1 MIRWDMGTRPSFLS
15 ATVITLACAVGSL
28 FAQTHVRVATWNI
41 QDVGPRGSD
50 EYTAT
55 LAILDR
61 IGADV
66 VGINEFNEIGGT
78 NAEENFYNLADDA
91 GYPFTVLPATN
102 PFGSLRNAL
111 LSKYPFVAVTI
122 HTSEGLSGDPGAKD
136 ITRLIIEVE
145 IDLGA
150 DARVLTIAIEHWKA
164 ASGNNNEFRRAVES
178 IRMAQV
184 VGDLVSD
191 QDAYVLMGDVNEELE
206 NVPLRPNPFRSLP
219 RGLPQSFSLGADLQ
233 AILKADGIV
242 NDPFHHIVDT
252 AQTSL
257 LDAQQLDGNDATFPA
272 SGRRIDDVFV
282 SCALADL
289 EPPAEVY
296 DSADEGLPGG
306 LPKYGEPPPPNA
318 SADLGMVSVSNGTEN
333 LREFLA
339 HDVQRLGRGESL
351 LQLEDAGGGLFPY
364 QFQFFSRESWLLG
377 LLSRGLGDR
386 RIADKAARNLLKL
399 TGLVHVENKIAGS
412 PARRDVHLGFII
424 CLQEDFICGYPFV
437 LVSEKRF
444 THRGEKAHELV
455 EIAGLNVGEIAM
467 HHDVG
472 FSDELIPQPF
482 VAAIDRL
489 VEVLNGQ
496 AHQSRRAHHPGNAKG
511 AL

>member
-28 FAQTHVRVATWNI
+28 FAQTPVRVATWNI

-50 EYTAT
+50 EYAAT

-111 LSKYPFVAVTI
+111 LSKYPFAAVTI
-122 HTSEGLSGDPGAKD
+122 HTSEGLSGDPDAKD

-150 DARVLTIAIEHWKA
+150 DARVLTVAVEHWKA

-233 AILKADGIV
+233 AILEADGIV
-242 NDPFHHIVDT
+242 NDPFHHIIDT

-272 SGRRIDDVFV
+272 SGRRIDYVFV

-318 SADLGMVSVSNGTEN
+318 SAVASDHLPVFTDLIVPAAQSILPGDLDKDGDIDLMDYALFVTCLVGP
-333 LREFLA
+333 
-339 HDVQRLGRGESL
+339 
-351 LQLEDAGGGLFPY
+351 GGGVAVGCEPADVDGDADVDARD
-364 QFQFFSRESWLLG
+364 FSTIQVEF
-377 LLSRGLGDR
+377 
-386 RIADKAARNLLKL
+386 
-399 TGLVHVENKIAGS
+399 TG
-412 PARRDVHLGFII
+412 
-424 CLQEDFICGYPFV
+424 
-437 LVSEKRF
+437 
-444 THRGEKAHELV
+444 
-455 EIAGLNVGEIAM
+455 
-467 HHDVG
+467 
-472 FSDELIPQPF
+472 
-482 VAAIDRL
+482 
-489 VEVLNGQ
+489 
-496 AHQSRRAHHPGNAKG
+496 PG
-511 AL
+511 